1 MVVAITDTPISPVG
15 QRVDIVLPAMLSGLS
30 TQHSF
35 VAATAVANA
44 VLNGVIGRLPEAMD
58 HYGQIASLMN
68 EWDVNVLK
76 GEDAPD
82 VTDESSAR
90 VSIRRVVA
98 DEPDRFRAAR
108 EALSGLPMPVVLV
121 GAGRGPERSCA
132 TGTAMYVSFA
142 PPRVVVAIH
151 PGSKTCHLMEAT
163 GRFSISVLGEEHLA
177 LAFDAGRS
185 GQGSDKF
192 ADLGVTVVADEAG
205 TPAMTDARLIL
216 WCRIISR
223 EPVGDHVLFIGE
235 VETYDRSGLDDATA
249 GPALVRQ
256 QRRYGS
262 MGLWLSD
269 EAPEGYPT

>member
-1 MVVAITDTPISPVG
+1 MFASASAPRCD
-15 QRVDIVLPAMLSGLS
+15 RALP
-30 TQHSF
+30 SF
-35 VAATAVANA
+35 VAAMAVANA
-44 VLNGVIGRLPEAMD
+44 VLNGVIGRLPEAMYR
-58 HYGQIASLMN
+58 YGQIASLMN
-68 EWDVNVLK
+68 DWDVNVLK

-82 VTDESSAR
+82 VTDESRVR

-151 PGSKTCHLMEAT
+151 PGSKTCQLMEAT
-163 GRFSISVLGEEHLA
+163 SRFSISVLGEEHLA

-192 ADLGVTVVADEAG
+192 AALGVTVVADEAG

-249 GPALVRQ
+249 GPALVRH

-262 MGLWLSD
+262 MGRWLSD